1 MLNKCNYGMSYKCNC
16 GMSYVFEKYNTRMKD
31 YEKFKKEYVKYQQDP
46 YLFFVEVL
54 EEVVNEDQ
62 KAFLD
67 AIKDNHLLI
76 GNVPRGIGTS
86 FFMCNI
92 ALWFYTCFDGARII
106 LIAPPPEAN
115 INLLYSNF
123 ETLISKHKDLF
134 IHSNTGLTKK
144 VQNTAESFSSIDFRR
159 IPTTASF
166 YELKAMFSGI
176 RAKNLMFLVDDAD
189 AIPEVVLNTIEI
201 YHYDFVKIQ
210 YFYNDINKNNHIK
223 KKEKNN
229 TTIKFS
235 PFNHLN
241 VITGEDIIP
250 GCITQ
255 DRVIENINNY
265 SRETINGEK
274 PDLVLPDYIAK
285 KMELENKER
294 IIIDNRINF
303 TL

>member
-1 MLNKCNYGMSYKCNC
+1 MLNKCNCKCICDMSYFYEAHK
-16 GMSYVFEKYNTRMKD
+16 TRMND
-31 YEKFKKEYVKYQQDP
+31 YENFKKQYVKYQQDP

-86 FFMCNI
+86 FFICNI
-92 ALWFYTCFDGARII
+92 ALWFYTCFDGARIV
-106 LIAPPPEAN
+106 LITPPPEAN
-115 INLLYSNF
+115 INFLYSKF

-134 IHSNTGLTKK
+134 IHSNTSLTKK
-144 VQNTAESFSSIDFRR
+144 VENTAESFSSIDFRR
-159 IPTTASF
+159 IPPTASF
-166 YELKAMFSGI
+166 HDLQVMFSGF

-210 YFYNDINKNNHIK
+210 YFYNDINKDNHIK

-255 DRVIENINNY
+255 DSVIERIKNY
-265 SRETINGEK
+265 SREAINGEK

-285 KMELENKER
+285 KMELENKDR